1 MVDFPAKIALDGCRN
16 AYFCFRLARV
26 TSDGYENRKERLTL
40 FAVMAR
46 DYDRMVRRRGNLFQ
60 KWRSRTIVAAMMR
73 ACREE
78 GVEVVW
84 SDESVPSAGG
94 GVRYGLA
101 GKATVS
107 Y

>member
-1 MVDFPAKIALDGCRN
+1 MVDFPAGIALDGCKN

-26 TSDGYENRKERLTL
+26 TSDSCESRMERLTL

-46 DYDRMVRRRGNLFQ
+46 DYDRMVRRRGNLLQ
-60 KWRSRTIVAAMMR
+60 KWRSRIIVWKMMR
-73 ACREE
+73 ACRDE
-78 GVEVVW
+78 GVEILW
-84 SDESVPSAGG
+84 SDESVTPAGG